1 MIATTARVVAVT
13 IPVLSETRS
22 MKCPL
27 FAVALSIAVV
37 APPILA
43 QNSPTTRPR
52 RPASYSGR
60 ELGGSVDFPDV
71 ESKLLGRSVRCGVYL
86 PPGYKDDANKDQRYP
101 LVYFLHGLHEG
112 AVSWLSSR
120 GGASLFDNAIK
131 DKKIPPLIV
140 IVPDAGYSF
149 YSDTLDGK
157 KPYAKFVIQELVPWA
172 DKTFRTTGRREE
184 RVMSGSSMGGF
195 GALKFAFQHPEIF
208 SAVFAHQAA
217 ILPDSPAEV
226 SGRSQ
231 RVMGF
236 LQQNGTLELL
246 FGDPIDVE
254 VWKASNPLSL
264 ASTAKFDPPLAIYFD
279 CGESDSYG
287 FDEPA
292 RAMDEVLTK
301 RGIPHEFAIRPG
313 THGNEFVRSAFPY
326 SLAFLDKHLK
336 AQKKPQDN
344 PASRP
349 GGK

>member
-1 MIATTARVVAVT
+1 
-13 IPVLSETRS
+13 
-22 MKCPL
+22 MKCPI
-27 FAVALSIAVV
+27 FAVALSVAVL
-37 APPILA
+37 APTILA
-43 QNSPTTRPR
+43 QNSATSRPR

-60 ELGGSVDFPDV
+60 ELAGSVEFPDV
-71 ESKLLGRSVRCGVYL
+71 ESKLLGRPVRCGVYL
-86 PPGYKDDANKDQRYP
+86 PPGYKDEANKDKRYP

-112 AVSWLSSR
+112 AVRWLSDR
-120 GGASLFDNAIK
+120 GGASMFDAAIK
-131 DKKIPPLIV
+131 EKKIPPLIV
-140 IVPDAGYSF
+140 MVPDAGYSF

-172 DKTFRTTGRREE
+172 DKAFRTTGRRQE
-184 RVMSGSSMGGF
+184 RIMAGSSMGGF
-195 GALKFAFQHPEIF
+195 GALKFAFKHPELF
-208 SAVFAHQAA
+208 SAVFAHQPA
-217 ILPDSPAEV
+217 ILPESPADV

-236 LQQNGTLELL
+236 LQQGHVIEDL
-246 FGDPIDVE
+246 FGDPIDLE

-264 ASTAKFDPPLAIYFD
+264 ASTAKLDPPLAIYFD

-287 FDEPA
+287 FDEPC

-301 RGIPHEFAIRPG
+301 RGIAHEFAIRPG
-313 THGNEFVRSAFPY
+313 THGNDFVRSAFPH

-336 AQKKPQDN
+336 AQKKAEDN

>member
-22 MKCPL
+22 MKCPI
-27 FAVALSIAVV
+27 FAVALSVAVF
-37 APPILA
+37 APPFLA
-43 QNSPTTRPR
+43 QNSPASRPR
-52 RPASYSGR
+52 RTPTYSGR
-60 ELGGSVDFPDV
+60 DIAGTVEFPDV
-71 ESKLLGRSVRCGVYL
+71 ESKLLGRAVRCGVYT
-86 PPGYKDDANKDQRYP
+86 PPGYKDEANKDKRYP
-101 LVYFLHGLHEG
+101 LVYFLHGLHE
-112 AVSWLSSR
+112 SSSRWLSDR
-120 GGASLFDNAIK
+120 GGASMFDNAIK
-131 DKKIPPLIV
+131 EKKIPPLIV

-149 YSDTLDGK
+149 YSDTLNGK

-172 DKTFRTTGRREE
+172 DKTLRTTGRREE
-184 RVMSGSSMGGF
+184 RIMSGSSMGGF
-195 GALKFAFQHPEIF
+195 GALKFAFQHPELF

-217 ILPDSPAEV
+217 ILPDSPADV

-236 LQQNGTLELL
+236 LQQGNVIEDL
-246 FGDPIDVE
+246 FGDPIDMD
-254 VWKASNPLSL
+254 VWRSSNPLSL

-292 RAMDEVLTK
+292 RLMDEVLTK

-313 THGNEFVRSAFPY
+313 THGNDFVRSAFPY
-326 SLAFLDKHLK
+326 SMAFLAKHLEK
-336 AQKKPQDN
+336 QKKPQDN
-344 PASRP
+344 SASRP